1 MNSGNSLKRLLS
13 LAIAFVMLFSL
24 IPAQVAA
31 MEDHSSN
38 NQNNASTPVEEWNY
52 TPGLQT
58 SFTAQTLLSDG
69 DSTES
74 SADIVEVKVTAVD
87 RSSGETVTVEGAD
100 VNLYVGG
107 NLISTTAS
115 DSDGIAKVS
124 LAGLTI
130 EQRQNAT
137 ISANKIVSRGKA
149 INGTARDDLFEHFPT
164 DENGEYYRYT
174 MELHSETIDENGNWK
189 GAEIPTG
196 KESNKVDI
204 VFIIDATGSMSGE
217 INNVKNN
224 IASFSENLI
233 NSGLDIRFCIIDY
246 RDITLVAD
254 DPNEDTHVH
263 TISGSHWMKDID
275 SVVNTLASIDASGG
289 GDGPESVLD
298 PLGYVADNSLMKWRS
313 DAYQFAFV
321 LTDADYKN
329 NNNYGYSSMSE
340 VSAKLA
346 AMGVV
351 TSVITSSSYKS
362 TYSNLYN
369 TTGGIYADINSSTF
383 NQEML
388 KLSDS
393 IIESVTREM
402 MLKLSEPRLLVN
414 MSVCYF
420 ADDKTS
426 QSDSYKESVKNM
438 LNEYS
443 HRLAEASDGH
453 VMIDKILL
461 FSTSNRLNFYTTSNI
476 ASMADLRIETEESD
490 DGTLWFNVKIH
501 SNAHTTG
508 FYSDNTYTAAYD
520 EDNDSTEHFSNLKNG
535 DTLNGRSSFYRIQMS
550 GVEGAGWNN
559 SMVDDAYAYST
570 TVMHESGHYVLG
582 LFDEYLDADN
592 NQWSGSA
599 KPYAKYGLMDNQ
611 HSDIEISKTSVDYAY
626 MTAGFSGTAKA
637 QHTAQSWKNGG
648 SCEDSLATLLTDPTF
663 SSYYYSSII
672 RNSGYN
678 QGNYAVTYTKA
689 AADRTAGY
697 TYAELT
703 NSDFLTPV
711 TSGSGGGGGS
721 AWTLRS
727 DGSGTN
733 EPVFSINSVTDATF
747 TVNDETVTITVS
759 SDAVISIM
767 KAGDEEFT
775 GIALTDGI
783 ADLPIAK
790 GELAEVRVTSADGAH
805 YNTYYIDR
813 SENTT
818 AGYMYTSADNAVMAY
833 VTTDE
838 EASYTFIADN
848 TGYTNDDYLSMN
860 QATWISSDNGVG
872 FDSGEIYSVANYLA
886 EIDYTTLSW
895 FKYADGEWTAL
906 ATDYSEE
913 ENMNIGARADLDGE
927 GMYVLMAKL
936 APVGEVLPAENLS
949 YTQSADRDAVVNV
962 TFDDPNTNSKYYNVY
977 YSESAFTDKNA
988 DGVVVRS
995 FDATSTNLTINLL
1008 ERGRTVYAA
1017 VEIVAEDGSRSEL
1030 SEIILI
1036 GGEADSDDDGIP
1048 DWYCDKYLLWGEDGE
1063 DKDIANSDDD
1073 GDGLTN
1079 LEEYQGG
1086 SDPTNPNDPVHTT
1099 NVPVESISVSATEL
1113 TIGVGDTAELI
1124 AIVTP
1129 ENATNK
1135 NVNWTSANTNVV
1147 TVEVI
1152 DGVCIVTAVA
1162 EGETQIYAVTADGGY
1177 SAVVDVSVVA
1187 SVHKHNYAETITD
1200 PTCTDRGYTTYT
1212 CECGD
1217 SYVDEY
1223 VDELGHNVVLVEFED
1238 ATCELNG
1245 YEYYACD
1252 RCGGQEYTVILEAK
1266 GHSYVNGE
1274 CEHCG
1279 EKNPNYKK
1287 PGLSGWF
1294 DKWFGSW
1301 WGKEECEHTY
1311 TSVVT
1316 APTCT
1321 DKGYTTY
1328 TCSKCKDSYKDT
1340 YTNALGHAWDEGKV
1354 TKEAT
1359 CTNDGLK
1366 TYTCET
1372 CGKTKTET
1380 IKAYGHQYENGLC
1393 QHCGAEESTKPNK
1406 PGWGNIWDWI
1416 SGWWK

>member
-31 MEDHSSN
+31 TEDHTGS

-87 RSSGETVTVEGAD
+87 RSSGETVTVKGAD

-107 NLISTTAS
+107 NLISTTIS
-115 DSDGIAKVS
+115 NSDGIAEVS
-124 LAGLTI
+124 LTGLTI

-174 MELHSETIDENGNWK
+174 MELHSETIDSNGNWE

-246 RDITLVAD
+246 RDITLVSD

-263 TISGSHWMKDID
+263 TTSGSHWMKDID

-393 IIESVTREM
+393 IIESVTRKM
-402 MLKLSEPRLLVN
+402 TLKLSEPRLLVN

-420 ADDKTS
+420 ADDSDS
-426 QSDSYKESVKNM
+426 QSNTYKESVKEM
-438 LNEYS
+438 LNQYA
-443 HRLAEASDGH
+443 HKMAEATDAH

-461 FSTSNRLNFYTTSNI
+461 LSTNNRINFYDTSNI
-476 ASMADLRIETEESD
+476 ASMADIQIQSDLTESSSISIWNNAYVFGFFSD
-490 DGTLWFNVKIH
+490 DELAVTNNYLSSFQNLPS
-501 SNAHTTG
+501 SNS
-508 FYSDNTYTAAYD
+508 F
-520 EDNDSTEHFSNLKNG
+520 
-535 DTLNGRSSFYRIQMS
+535 LNRRTFYRILS
-550 GVEGAGWNN
+550 GAVDINN
-559 SMVDDAYAYST
+559 HGMVDDIINFAAT
-570 TVMHESGHYVLG
+570 QTHESGHYLMG
-582 LFDEYLDADN
+582 FRDEYQRGDGAN
-592 NQWSGSA
+592 WSSVGN
-599 KPYAKYGLMDNQ
+599 KPYNDNFGLMDDQ
-611 HSDIEISKTSVDYAY
+611 YDDIELSRNSVEYAHMNNNYAGTSQ
-626 MTAGFSGTAKA
+626 ML
-637 QHTAQSWKNGG
+637 HTEHSWTRMG
-648 SCEDSLATLLTDPTF
+648 SCEDTLADWMTNRNFNDVYNILNRSDFSVGTYLSVYKKVNGTTDH
-663 SSYYYSSII
+663 
-672 RNSGYN
+672 
-678 QGNYAVTYTKA
+678 
-689 AADRTAGY
+689 TATY

-727 DGSGTN
+727 EGSGTD
-733 EPVFSINSVTDATF
+733 EPVFSNYAVTDVTF
-747 TVNDETVTITVS
+747 TSNNETVTITVS
-759 SDAVISIM
+759 SEAVISIM
-767 KAGDEEFT
+767 KSGDEEFT
-775 GIALTDGI
+775 DVALTDGT

-790 GELAEVRVTSADGAH
+790 GDLAEIRVTSADGAT

-848 TGYTNDDYLSMN
+848 NGYTNGEYLSMN

-895 FKYADGEWTAL
+895 FKYVDGEWTAL

-927 GMYVLMAKL
+927 GLYVLMAKP
-936 APVGEVLPAENLS
+936 APVGGVLPAENLT
-949 YTQSADRDAVVNV
+949 YTQSTDRDAVVTV

-1279 EKNPNYKK
+1279 EKDPNYKK